1 MFEPPRCPYRHCR
14 QHASPSPGA
23 LRSWGSYQPK
33 CRPHPVPRFRC
44 TSCERTFS
52 RQSFR
57 MDFQDHR
64 PDLNARLFEFLISG
78 AGLRQ
83 SSRMLKLSLR
93 CTELKFRKLA
103 RHLRRLNLNLQ
114 AELPGTSVLQF
125 DEFETFEGTRVER
138 PLTIAFLIEKHS
150 RFLVWAE
157 SARIPAR
164 SRRSKQRKAVRE
176 SPAQVRRRHTDG
188 SRSAIERT
196 LRRGA
201 ALTSA
206 APRVVLETDKKSSY
220 VTLGKEVFGAAR
232 LQHGRTSSKRTRDQK
247 NPLFAINQAEAMA
260 RDLVGRLRR
269 DSWLVS
275 KKRRYLDLS
284 LAMYASWRNLVRR
297 RFNEEKESAAE
308 VLGQLPRRLSIQEIL
323 SWRQEWRERSIHPLA
338 SGAQSIAEWRSSQR
352 TAQLA

>member
-14 QHASPSPGA
+14 EHKEPSPGA
-23 LRSWGSYQPK
+23 LRPWGSYQPK
-33 CRPHPVPRFRC
+33 CRAHPVPRFRC

-52 RQSFR
+52 RQTFR

-83 SSRMLKLSLR
+83 SSRILKLSLR

-114 AELPGTSVLQF
+114 AELSPKSILQF
-125 DEFETFEGTRVER
+125 DEFETFEGTRVVR
-138 PLTIAFLIEKHS
+138 PLTIAFLIEKET

-157 SARIPAR
+157 SARIPVR
-164 SRRSKQRKAVRE
+164 SRRSKKRKALKL
-176 SPAQVRRRHTDG
+176 SPEEERRRKADG
-188 SRSAIERT
+188 SRSGIERT

-206 APRVVLETDKKSSY
+206 AASVQLETDKKSSY
-220 VTLGKEVFGAAR
+220 VTLGKAVFGEAR
-232 LQHGRTSSKRTRDQK
+232 LKHSRTSSRLVRDEK

-260 RDLVGRLRR
+260 RDLLGRLRR
-269 DSWLVS
+269 DSWLAS
-275 KKRRYLDLS
+275 KKRRYLDLA
-284 LAMYASWRNLVRR
+284 LALYASWRNLVRL
-297 RFNEEKESAAE
+297 RFNKDEESAAQL
-308 VLGQLPRRLSIQEIL
+308 LGFLPRRLSIQEIL

-338 SGAQSIAEWRSSQR
+338 SGSQSISEWRSARS
-352 TAQLA
+352 AGVVA

>member
-14 QHASPSPGA
+14 EHTEPTPGA
-23 LRSWGSYQPK
+23 LRPWGSYQPK
-33 CRPHPVPRFRC
+33 CRAHPVPRFRC

-52 RQSFR
+52 RQTFR
-57 MDFQDHR
+57 MDFRDHR
-64 PDLNARLFEFLISG
+64 PDLNARLLEFLISG

-83 SSRMLKLSLR
+83 SSRILKLSLR

-114 AELPGTSVLQF
+114 APLSAKSILQF
-125 DEFETFEGTRVER
+125 DEFETFEGTRVVR
-138 PLTIAFLIEKHS
+138 PLTIAFLIEKET

-157 SARIPAR
+157 SARIPVR
-164 SRRSKQRKAVRE
+164 SRRSKKRKALKL
-176 SPAQVRRRHTDG
+176 SPEEERRRKADG

-206 APRVVLETDKKSSY
+206 AGSVQLETDKKSSY
-220 VTLGKEVFGAAR
+220 VTLGKEVFGEAR
-232 LQHGRTSSKRTRDQK
+232 LKHSRTSSRLVRDEK

-260 RDLVGRLRR
+260 RDLLGRLRR
-269 DSWLVS
+269 DSWLAS
-275 KKRRYLDLS
+275 KKRRYLDLA
-284 LAMYASWRNLVRR
+284 LAMYASWRNLVRL
-297 RFNEEKESAAE
+297 RFNKDEESAAE
-308 VLGQLPRRLSIQEIL
+308 LLGSLPRRLSIQEIL

-338 SGAQSIAEWRSSQR
+338 SCSQSISEWRSARS
-352 TAQLA
+352 AGVVA

>member
-14 QHASPSPGA
+14 EHKALSPGA
-23 LRSWGSYQPK
+23 LRPWGSYQPK
-33 CRPHPVPRFRC
+33 CRAHPVPRFRC

-57 MDFQDHR
+57 MDFRDHR

-83 SSRMLKLSLR
+83 SSRILKLSLR

-114 AELPGTSVLQF
+114 AELSPKSILQF
-125 DEFETFEGTRVER
+125 DEFETFEGTRVVR
-138 PLTIAFLIEKHS
+138 PLTIAFLIEKET

-157 SARIPAR
+157 SARIPVR
-164 SRRSKQRKAVRE
+164 SRRSKKRKALKL
-176 SPAQVRRRHTDG
+176 SPEEQRRRKADG
-188 SRSAIERT
+188 SRSGIERT

-206 APRVVLETDKKSSY
+206 AASVQLETDKKSSY
-220 VTLGKEVFGAAR
+220 VTLGKQVFGEAR
-232 LQHGRTSSKRTRDQK
+232 LKHSRTSSRLVRDEK

-260 RDLVGRLRR
+260 RDLLGRLRR
-269 DSWLVS
+269 DSWLAS
-275 KKRRYLDLS
+275 KKRRYLDLA
-284 LAMYASWRNLVRR
+284 LAMYASWRNLVRL
-297 RFNEEKESAAE
+297 RFNKDEESAAQL
-308 VLGQLPRRLSIQEIL
+308 LGFLPRRLSIQEIL

-338 SGAQSIAEWRSSQR
+338 SGSQSISEWRSTRS
-352 TAQLA
+352 AGVSA